1 MPPSIASGFLEKTNA
16 KDASGNAV
24 FGDWCLFVTR
34 EIMTKIERVSIDI
47 GLAQRVDLSIDQ
59 CLDRI
64 FNPRGAA
71 VDGDAVHTNQNN
83 TKRKRAVPG
92 PSNLDEIFKHMA
104 PRDIGNDM
112 RFLEGGSQLVSAK
125 ASTELGLDIEDFYI
139 PWEVLVLK
147 ERIKDVAVK
156 ILMEQDFHVER
167 IEGIF
172 AGGNS
177 DLPTPQLLINKLDE
191 RRRLAMAYDVPE
203 WMAPEVL
210 HDEPLNEKSD
220 VYSFGVILWERTT
233 LQQPC
238 VTLNPA
244 QVVATVGFK
253 GRRLEI
259 PRDVTPQVASINE
272 ACWAKEPWKR
282 PSCCNHGY
290 TETTN

>member
-1 MPPSIASGFLEKTNA
+1 MN
-16 KDASGNAV
+16 
-24 FGDWCLFVTR
+24 
-34 EIMTKIERVSIDI
+34 M
-47 GLAQRVDLSIDQ
+47 
-59 CLDRI
+59 DR
-64 FNPRGAA
+64 
-71 VDGDAVHTNQNN
+71 D
-83 TKRKRAVPG
+83 
-92 PSNLDEIFKHMA
+92 MA

-125 ASTELGLDIEDFYI
+125 ASRELGLDIEDFYI

-147 ERIKDVAVK
+147 ERIGDIAVK

-167 IEGIF
+167 IQGIF

-191 RRRLAMAYDVPE
+191 RRRLAMAYDVAKGMNYLHKRNPPIVHRDLKSPNLLVNKKYTVKPE

-210 HDEPLNEKSD
+210 RDEPLNEKSD

-259 PRDVTPQVASINE
+259 PRDATPQVASINE

-290 TETTN
+290 AETTN

>member
-92 PSNLDEIFKHMA
+92 PSNLDEIFKS
-104 PRDIGNDM
+104 P
-112 RFLEGGSQLVSAK
+112 
-125 ASTELGLDIEDFYI
+125 
-139 PWEVLVLK
+139 
-147 ERIKDVAVK
+147 

-172 AGGNS
+172 AG
-177 DLPTPQLLINKLDE
+177 
-191 RRRLAMAYDVPE
+191 E